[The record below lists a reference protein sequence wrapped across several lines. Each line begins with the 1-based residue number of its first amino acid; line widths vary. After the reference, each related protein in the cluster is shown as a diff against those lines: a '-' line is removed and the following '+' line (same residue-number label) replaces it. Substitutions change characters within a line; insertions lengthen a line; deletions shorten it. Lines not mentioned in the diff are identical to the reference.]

1 MSVAFTACSRVS
13 AFGRPVGESHSTRAS
28 TISTSSSNRILSRP
42 VVRLRRNGLSRAK
55 NTLVG
60 TLQFSWRG
68 RCFLCSDTH
77 YLSER
82 PGRFRVLHKPHA
94 RYFRRPIQSARFR
107 STELLVPRLGQG
119 MVHARN

>member
-82 PGRFRVLHKPHA
+82 PGRFRVLHKPQSSA
-94 RYFRRPIQSARFR
+94 PGRDRDEDRGVLEERPATP
-107 STELLVPRLGQG
+107 STPATGP
-119 MVHARN
+119 

>member
-28 TISTSSSNRILSRP
+28 PISTSSSNRMLSRP
-42 VVRLRRNGLSRAK
+42 VVRLRRNGLSRAN

-82 PGRFRVLHKPHA
+82 HGRFRVLHKPH
-94 RYFRRPIQSARFR
+94 
-107 STELLVPRLGQG
+107 
-119 MVHARN
+119 RNLTPDGHRAHPVQKLT

>member
-13 AFGRPVGESHSTRAS
+13 AFGRPVGESHSTRAP
-28 TISTSSSNRILSRP
+28 TISTSSSNRMLSRP

-77 YLSER
+77 YLLCSDTHYLSER
-82 PGRFRVLHKPHA
+82 PGRFRVLHKP
-94 RYFRRPIQSARFR
+94 QSWD
-107 STELLVPRLGQG
+107 
-119 MVHARN
+119 

>member
-82 PGRFRVLHKPHA
+82 PGRFRVLHKPH
-94 RYFRRPIQSARFR
+94 RNLG
-107 STELLVPRLGQG
+107 LLGFSWTGLRLVRGAVTSRG
-119 MVHARN
+119 RGFASR